1 MGAPAASLPF
11 RVEADA
17 ILLHLRLTPKG
28 GRDAF
33 DGIASGADGKC
44 VLQARVRA
52 VPEDGLA
59 NAALISL
66 LAKALGVRKSVV
78 ELVAGTASRQKTI
91 RISGDPAVIL
101 PALERLCDL

>member
-1 MGAPAASLPF
+1 MGAPAASLPY
-11 RVEADA
+11 RAEAGT

-33 DGIASGADGKC
+33 DGMATGADGKC

-59 NAALISL
+59 NAALIAL
-66 LAKALGVRKSVV
+66 LAKALGVRKSALA
-78 ELVAGTASRQKTI
+78 LVAGTTSRQKTI

-101 PALERLCDL
+101 PALERLCNR